1 MGLLLH
7 NLIMGNEI
15 SHKKYCCGTPGPAA
29 EQSHPALD
37 LPAAQSTPGAV
48 LRSSA
53 SCPAKER
60 SQITAT
66 GVQDKEVGR
75 ESEIASCSQPAAQ
88 VMERTTEL
96 QDLGEAQACAEQA
109 EETANKPATTVTTD
123 RQTCAPAQERPATAQ
138 RAEGDR
144 GVMTTD
150 FSLQAATKEGA
161 RDGEDG
167 VTDQARMERNS
178 VVSKRLCK
186 PSPLC
191 RWLKKLKSPAG
202 KAQVKPN
209 ATNSQE

>member
-1 MGLLLH
+1 MELLLH

-29 EQSHPALD
+29 EQSPVTSA
-37 LPAAQSTPGAV
+37 AV
-48 LRSSA
+48 LRCSG
-53 SCPAKER
+53 SCPVKER
-60 SQITAT
+60 SRIAAT
-66 GVQDKEVGR
+66 GMQDKDVGR

-96 QDLGEAQACAEQA
+96 QDLGEAQACAE
-109 EETANKPATTVTTD
+109 ETAHKPATMVTPD
-123 RQTCAPAQERPATAQ
+123 LQTCAPAQERPAIAQ
-138 RAEGDR
+138 QAEGDI

-150 FSLQAATKEGA
+150 LSVQAATEEGA
-161 RDGEDG
+161 RDEGVV
-167 VTDQARMERNS
+167 VTDQARMERS
-178 VVSKRLCK
+178 SMVSKRLCK

-202 KAQVKPN
+202 KAQVKPD